1 MVCYGIFWSGQ
12 LDDYNLQIKTGVL
25 VCGNMQDLM
34 LTKLLTLLKMERG
47 GVQLVLLF
55 MPDSSL
61 PFFFRDI
68 FFWNLLR
75 AQKSALKNSLL
86 LCLKVLICF

>member
-1 MVCYGIFWSGQ
+1 MVFSGVVNWTITIF
-12 LDDYNLQIKTGVL
+12 QIKTGVL

-34 LTKLLTLLKMERG
+34 LIKLLTLLKMERG

-61 PFFFRDI
+61 REFFF
-68 FFWNLLR
+68 LE
-75 AQKSALKNSLL
+75 S
-86 LCLKVLICF
+86 

>member
-12 LDDYNLQIKTGVL
+12 LDDYNLQIKTEVL

-61 PFFFRDI
+61 TIFFRD
-68 FFWNLLR
+68 FFFLE
-75 AQKSALKNSLL
+75 ST
-86 LCLKVLICF
+86 

>member
-25 VCGNMQDLM
+25 VCGNMHLM
-34 LTKLLTLLKMERG
+34 LTKLLTLLKRERG

-55 MPDSSL
+55 MSDSSL
-61 PFFFRDI
+61 TNFFFERI
-68 FFWNLLR
+68 FFFGILE
-75 AQKSALKNSLL
+75 LK
-86 LCLKVLICF
+86 KVL